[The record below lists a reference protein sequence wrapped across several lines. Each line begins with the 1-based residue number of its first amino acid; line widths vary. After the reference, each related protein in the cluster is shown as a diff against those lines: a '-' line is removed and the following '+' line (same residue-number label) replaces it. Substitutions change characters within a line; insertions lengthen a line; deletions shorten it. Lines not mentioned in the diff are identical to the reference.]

1 MMHIPEQNRGPDR
14 ALLVGVYEA
23 DSDAAQ
29 TSLNELKELVGNLS
43 LEVKDTFLVK
53 LREKHAGLLLG
64 TGKVAEIIEKAKA
77 LDCTYIVFDNELSPG
92 QQRNWEKESKLQ
104 VVDRHEVILGIF
116 AIRAKTREAALQVE
130 LAQLEYALPRL
141 KRAWTHLE
149 RQAGGAV
156 KMRGVGEKQIE
167 LDERMIRDEIKK
179 VKARIKEVMQHR
191 ATQRKQR
198 LKVPV
203 PTVAI
208 VGYTNAGKSSL
219 LNQMTGAQVYVAN
232 KLFATLDPT
241 TRRMTLPS
249 GQVVLMTD
257 TVGFVQNLPHGLV
270 DAFKATLEES
280 VISDFLLH
288 VVDITSDHLEQQIAT
303 TQKVLEELGA
313 NEKNILLVF
322 NKIDQLQD
330 PFQVIAMRKRFP
342 NAVFVSALNGE
353 GIADLYAR
361 VDDELS
367 KNLKMMELK
376 IPFDHFGLIN
386 ELHEMGAIQK
396 QKIEEDGA
404 YVRALVAKRYFT
416 RVEPFVIQSK
426 GSR

>member
-1 MMHIPEQNRGPDR
+1 MHIPEQNRQPDK
-14 ALLVGVYEA
+14 ALLVGVYET
-23 DSDAAQ
+23 DSESAQ
-29 TSLNELKELVGNLS
+29 TSLDELKELVGNLS
-43 LEVKDTFLVK
+43 LIVTESVLVK

-64 TGKVAEIIEKAKA
+64 SGKVSEIIEKAKE
-77 LDCTYIVFDNELSPG
+77 LGCTYIIFDNELFPS

-156 KMRGVGEKQIE
+156 TMRGVGEKQIE

-179 VKARIKEVMQHR
+179 VKSRLKEVIQHR

-219 LNQMTGAQVYVAN
+219 LNHMTGAQVYVAN

-249 GQVVLMTD
+249 GQVVLMID

-270 DAFKATLEES
+270 EAFKATLEES
-280 VISDFLLH
+280 VLSDFLLH
-288 VVDITSDHLEQQIAT
+288 VVDVTSTHLEQQIAT
-303 TQKVLEELGA
+303 TRKVLEELGA
-313 NEKNILLVF
+313 TEKNILLVF
-322 NKIDQLQD
+322 TKIDKLTD
-330 PFQVIAMRKRFP
+330 PFQLVTIKTKFP
-342 NAVFVSALNGE
+342 KASFVSSITGE
-353 GIADLYAR
+353 GIPELYGKL
-361 VDDELS
+361 DDILTQ
-367 KNLKMMELK
+367 NLRIMELK
-376 IPFDHFGLIN
+376 IPFDHFALIN
-386 ELHEMGAIQK
+386 ELHEIGAIQK

-404 YVRALVAKRYFT
+404 YVRALVSKRYFSK
-416 RVEPFVIQSK
+416 VEPFIITSMRDK
-426 GSR
+426 